1 MPTARCWTELRGGAD
16 DLGALLRLRSTSL
29 DGRTRRR
36 LRMAGLLLLGLT
48 TLVVLGPAYLVG
60 EERPRAGAILA
71 VLPSMSLVFLAL
83 AAISAAASGGGREVI
98 PREQLVAYPL
108 SSTVEHFGA
117 LLLAPLNIGWL
128 LQAWA
133 LLGATS
139 YALGPQRWWAYQ
151 LPIVLWI
158 VLATA
163 LGQIAGW
170 LVEGVRRG
178 PHGIVAV
185 RVLAG
190 AVAALGIVLA
200 GTGSVTAV
208 LDRSPT
214 RALLLA
220 ALDGSAG
227 RWSELLLPVGVL
239 LVAIP
244 AAVVIGI
251 GPARWALGR
260 PMREELRLESGR
272 HPARRD
278 PRTDFGMVLR
288 VDRASV
294 FRSVPLRRG
303 LLMLAL
309 LPGLVAVAGSLEWR
323 MLAIL
328 PGLVASGAALLFGVN
343 TWCLDGRG
351 ALWRESLPLAPQVA
365 YWSRA
370 WVLFEV
376 LLGAALLTALLG
388 ASRAGNPT
396 GAELAAVLGATLVVS
411 VQVVGASMRWSIQR
425 PFAVDLRSARATPAP
440 PVVMASYSAR
450 LAAVTTVTGL
460 VFYGAATLPGPQYPV
475 ALAVPML
482 AWSTYRLARS
492 ASVWDDPVRRSLVVT
507 TVSA

>member
-1 MPTARCWTELRGGAD
+1 MPTARCWTELRHGVE

-29 DGRTRRR
+29 DPRARRR
-36 LRMAGLLLLGLT
+36 LRGAGLLLLALT
-48 TLVVLGPAYLVG
+48 VLVVLGPAYLVG

-71 VLPSMSLVFLAL
+71 VLPSMSLVFLGL
-83 AAISAAASGGGREVI
+83 AAVSAAASGGGRELV
-98 PREQLVAYPL
+98 PREQLVAYPVD
-108 SSTVEHFGA
+108 STAEHFGA

-151 LPIVLWI
+151 LPMLLWI
-158 VLATA
+158 VVATA
-163 LGQIAGW
+163 LGQVVGW

-178 PHGIVAV
+178 PHGIAAV

-190 AVAALGIVLA
+190 VVAALGLLLA

-214 RALLLA
+214 RALLFA
-220 ALDGSAG
+220 VLDGSAG
-227 RWSELLLPVGVL
+227 RWSELAWALGAL
-239 LVAIP
+239 LVAVP
-244 AAVVIGI
+244 LVVLAGVV
-251 GPARWALGR
+251 PARWALGR
-260 PMREELRLESGR
+260 PMREELRLEAGR

-278 PRTDFGMVLR
+278 PRTDFAMVLR

-294 FRSVPLRRG
+294 LRSVPLRRG

-323 MLAIL
+323 MLTIL

-351 ALWRESLPLAPQVA
+351 ALWRESLPLVPQVA
-365 YWSRA
+365 FWSRA
-370 WVLFEV
+370 WVLGEV
-376 LLGAALLTALLG
+376 LVGAGLLTAVLG
-388 ASRAGNPT
+388 ASRAGAPT
-396 GAELAAVLGATLVVS
+396 GAELAAVLAAVLVVS
-411 VQVVGASMRWSIQR
+411 IQVVGASMRWSIRR

-450 LAAVTTVTGL
+450 LALVTTLTGL

-475 ALAVPML
+475 ALALPML
-482 AWSTYRLARS
+482 AWSAFRLARS
-492 ASVWDDPVRRSLVVT
+492 AKAWDDPVRRAVVVT